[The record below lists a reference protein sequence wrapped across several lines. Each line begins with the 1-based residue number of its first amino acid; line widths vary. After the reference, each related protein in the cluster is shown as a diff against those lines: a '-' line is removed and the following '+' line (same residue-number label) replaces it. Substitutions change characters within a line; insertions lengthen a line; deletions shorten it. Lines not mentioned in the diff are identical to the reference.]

1 MDAAYSAGAH
11 ASLFGYIARE
21 VMQRHPEDGEG
32 VLEKAVIQY
41 GHERGARMRQRALTD
56 GLPLNMSTYL
66 LYREYPVDPAEFQ
79 GPECHEPN
87 GDFHS
92 TPTKCPWSTKWKER
106 GLSRYCGV
114 YCRHVDRALAEGFD
128 AGCVIDSLANLTEGA
143 AHCELYFRGVNIA
156 DAAVTEKMRTWGP
169 RIKQSAALKGWD
181 YQLAHTYAS
190 FEASLKEHY
199 PANEVQT
206 ILQKALE
213 CFEGEYGAGSA
224 REFMALTNQD
234 FASTAEYTGA

>member
-1 MDAAYSAGAH
+1 MNSAYSAGAH

-21 VMQRHPEDGEG
+21 VMRRHPEDGEA

-41 GHERGARMRQRALTD
+41 GHERGARMRRRALTD

-66 LYREYPVDPAEFQ
+66 LYREYPVDPAEFG

-92 TPTKCPWSTKWKER
+92 TPTKCPWSSKWKQL
-106 GLSRYCGV
+106 GLEQYCGI

-128 AGCVIDSLANLTEGA
+128 PGCVIDSLGNLTDGA
-143 AHCELYFRGVNIA
+143 GHCDLYFRGVNIS
-156 DAAVTEKMRTWGP
+156 DPAVAEKMRTWGP
-169 RIKQSAALKGWD
+169 RIKNSAALKNWD

-190 FEASLKEHY
+190 FAASLGEHY
-199 PANEVQT
+199 SAGEAQV
-206 ILQKALE
+206 IMQKALE
-213 CFEGEYGAGSA
+213 CFEEEYGAGA
-224 REFMALTNQD
+224 AKEFMALTDLD
-234 FASTAEYTGA
+234 FASTADYAGA